1 MQNGIIIDARSSL
14 NIFDRFF
21 NEASTAL
28 MWVWWLSLLKPLM
41 HYSLIAILSIA
52 FFFDDAKMIASLISV
67 AWLATVIGN
76 SRATPLLSSSP
87 MVECPELTA
96 AKDKKVCT
104 VYHDEFG
111 NIVSVK

>member
-1 MQNGIIIDARSSL
+1 MQSTLIIDARSSL
-14 NIFDRFF
+14 NIFDRIV
-21 NEASTAL
+21 NETSTAV
-28 MWVWWLSLLKPLM
+28 MWIWWLTLLKPMM
-41 HYSLIAILSIA
+41 HFSLVAILSIS

-67 AWLATVIGN
+67 AWLATLLGN
-76 SRATPLLSSSP
+76 TKVTPLLNTSIK
-87 MVECPELTA
+87 VECPEVTA